1 MTFRDDECR
10 FRTDHAPENFVALKH
25 MAANI
30 ARKQPSRGSLRLRLK
45 TAAWDDDYLAKLIAA

>member
-10 FRTDHAPENFVALKH
+10 IRTDHAPENFVALKH

-30 ARKQPSRGSLRLRLK
+30 ARKAPGPDSLRLRLT
-45 TAAWDDDYLAKLIAA
+45 TAARDDDYLTKLIAA